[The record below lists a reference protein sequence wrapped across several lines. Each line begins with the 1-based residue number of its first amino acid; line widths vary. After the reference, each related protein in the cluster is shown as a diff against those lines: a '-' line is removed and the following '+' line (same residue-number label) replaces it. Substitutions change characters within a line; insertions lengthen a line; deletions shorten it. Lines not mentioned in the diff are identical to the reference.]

1 MTVEVRVTATLQNLV
16 GGQKVVRGQGETV
29 GQVLTD
35 LEQRYPGFQT
45 QVLTEDGALHR
56 FVNIYLNDE
65 DVRFLQKLD
74 TPLTEGDVLSILPAL
89 AGGNR

>member
-29 GQVLTD
+29 SQVLTD

-74 TPLTEGDVLSILPAL
+74 TPLNEGDVLSILPAL
-89 AGGNR
+89 AGGGR

>member
-45 QVLTEDGALHR
+45 QVLSEDGALHR

>member
-45 QVLTEDGALHR
+45 QVLSEDGALHR

-74 TPLTEGDVLSILPAL
+74 TPLNEGDVLSILPAL
-89 AGGNR
+89 AGGSR